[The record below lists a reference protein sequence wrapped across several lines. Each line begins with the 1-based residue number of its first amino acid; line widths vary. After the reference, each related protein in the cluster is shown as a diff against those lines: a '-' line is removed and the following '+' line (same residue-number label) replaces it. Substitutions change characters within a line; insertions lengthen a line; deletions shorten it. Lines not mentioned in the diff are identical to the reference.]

1 MLTSL
6 PPGAGNAGRLYDIM
20 RFPAASDRGGAPGA
34 GRPAA
39 PARAMQADDRFDDA
53 PNDPLERLLGLER
66 FGMRPG
72 LDTIRRLT
80 AALGDPQAAYPS
92 IIVAGTNGKG
102 SVAAMLDSALLAAGY
117 RAGRYTSPH
126 LTSITERF
134 TAGGAEIG
142 EAALREEA
150 DGVLGQADALVRG
163 GGLRHPPTFFEAA
176 TAIALSWFRR
186 EAIDVAVVEVG
197 LGGRLDATN
206 VLTPAAGVITSI
218 GLDHREH
225 LGDTLEAVA
234 AEKAGIVKPG
244 MVVVTTETAPPAV
257 AVIDDA
263 CRRRGARLVRAA
275 EDTSIAVGR
284 EGPRPRIE
292 VTTPRHRYPAF
303 PLGLAGPHQLSNAA
317 GAIRLLEELAGARLP
332 VRPDAIVHGLAEVAW
347 PGRLDLVRVPGRGA
361 VLLDAA
367 HNPPAAA
374 GPGPA
379 PSPRLPRPPPH
390 RVRGDARQG
399 RRRHHRAPRPLREPH
414 RLHRAGQPARDPGP
428 RPRGSRAGAVA
439 GARGDHGGRPPP
451 RARGRVARGRHGLR
465 HRLHL
470 SRGRASRR
478 SSATARELEVCAVER
493 CRLLAGSVDRPAEPR
508 ATMGGP
514 GLARARRGRGI
525 LEGCGLRRRPRHR
538 GPLPRPFLS

>member
-1 MLTSL
+1 
-6 PPGAGNAGRLYDIM
+6 
-20 RFPAASDRGGAPGA
+20 
-34 GRPAA
+34 
-39 PARAMQADDRFDDA
+39 MQADDRFDDA
-53 PNDPLERLLGLER
+53 PTDPLERLLGLER

-163 GGLRHPPTFFEAA
+163 GELRHPPTFFEAA

-317 GAIRLLEELAGARLP
+317 GAIRLLEELAGAGLP
-332 VRPDAIVHGLAEVAW
+332 VGPDAIVHGLAEVAW

-374 GPGPA
+374 ALARHLRDAFPD
-379 PSPRLPRPPPH
+379 RLPIVCAVMRDK
-390 RVRGDARQG
+390 DADGIIDRLAPCASRIVCTAPG
-399 RRRHHRAPRPLREPH
+399 NPRAT
-414 RLHRAGQPARDPGP
+414 PARDLAD
-428 RPRGSRAGAVA
+428 RV
-439 GARGDHGGRPPP
+439 
-451 RARGRVARGRHGLR
+451 RAR
-465 HRLHL
+465 
-470 SRGRASRR
+470 S
-478 SSATARELEVCAVER
+478 
-493 CRLLAGSVDRPAEPR
+493 
-508 ATMGGP
+508 P
-514 GLARARRGRGI
+514 GLAVTTEDDPRRA
-525 LEGCGLRRRPRHR
+525 LEVAWRAAGTVCATGSIFLVGELLADLRRRP
-538 GPLPRPFLS
+538 GSWKSAP

>member
-1 MLTSL
+1 
-6 PPGAGNAGRLYDIM
+6 
-20 RFPAASDRGGAPGA
+20 
-34 GRPAA
+34 
-39 PARAMQADDRFDDA
+39 
-53 PNDPLERLLGLER
+53 
-66 FGMRPG
+66 MRPG
-72 LDTIRRLT
+72 LDTIRRLM

-150 DGVLGQADALVRG
+150 DGVLRQADALLRG

-176 TAIALSWFRR
+176 TAVALSWFRR
-186 EAIDVAVVEVG
+186 AAIDVAVVEVG

-234 AEKAGIVKPG
+234 SEKAGIVKPG
-244 MVVVTTETAPPAV
+244 MVVVTTETAPSAV

-275 EDTSIAVGR
+275 EDTAIAVRG
-284 EGPRPRIE
+284 EGIE
-292 VTTPRHRYPAF
+292 VTTPRRRYPVF
-303 PLGLAGPHQLSNAA
+303 PLGLAGPHQRSNAA
-317 GAIRLLEELAGARLP
+317 GAIRLLEELAGAGLP
-332 VRPDAIVHGLAEVAW
+332 VGPDAVVRGLAEVAW

-374 GPGPA
+374 ALARHLRDAFPD
-379 PSPRLPRPPPH
+379 RLPI
-390 RVRGDARQG
+390 
-399 RRRHHRAPRPLREPH
+399 
-414 RLHRAGQPARDPGP
+414 
-428 RPRGSRAGAVA
+428 
-439 GARGDHGGRPPP
+439 
-451 RARGRVARGRHGLR
+451 
-465 HRLHL
+465 
-470 SRGRASRR
+470 
-478 SSATARELEVCAVER
+478 VCAVMR
-493 CRLLAGSVDRPAEPR
+493 DKDADGIIDRLAPCASRIVCTAPGNPR
-508 ATMGGP
+508 ATPARALADRVRARAP
-514 GLARARRGRGI
+514 GLPVITEDDPRRALDVAWSAADTVCATGSIFLVGE
-525 LEGCGLRRRPRHR
+525 LLADLRRRPATR
-538 GPLPRPFLS
+538 

>member
-1 MLTSL
+1 MVS
-6 PPGAGNAGRLYDIM
+6 D
-20 RFPAASDRGGAPGA
+20 RFPPSP
-34 GRPAA
+34 RP
-39 PARAMQADDRFDDA
+39 R
-53 PNDPLERLLGLER
+53 DPLDRLLGLER
-66 FGMRPG
+66 FGIRPG
-72 LDTIRRLT
+72 LDTIRRLM

-102 SVAAMLDSALLAAGY
+102 SVAAMLDSALRAAGY

-126 LTSITERF
+126 LTSLTERF
-134 TAGGAEIG
+134 TAGGAEIR

-150 DGVLGQADALVRG
+150 AAVLQQADGLLRT
-163 GGLRHPPTFFEAA
+163 GGLAHPPTFFEAA

-186 EAIDVAVVEVG
+186 AAVDVAVVEVG

-263 CRRRGARLVRAA
+263 CRRRGARLVRAG
-275 EDTSIAVGR
+275 EDTAIAVRG

-292 VTTPRHRYPAF
+292 VTTPGRRYPAF
-303 PLGLAGPHQLSNAA
+303 PLGLAGAHQRSNAA
-317 GAIRLLEELAGARLP
+317 GAIRLLETLAGAGLP
-332 VRPDAIVHGLAEVAW
+332 VAPEAVVRGLSEVAW

-374 GPGPA
+374 ALARHLREAFPG
-379 PSPRLPRPPPH
+379 RLPI
-390 RVRGDARQG
+390 
-399 RRRHHRAPRPLREPH
+399 
-414 RLHRAGQPARDPGP
+414 
-428 RPRGSRAGAVA
+428 
-439 GARGDHGGRPPP
+439 
-451 RARGRVARGRHGLR
+451 
-465 HRLHL
+465 
-470 SRGRASRR
+470 
-478 SSATARELEVCAVER
+478 VCAVMR
-493 CRLLAGSVDRPAEPR
+493 DKDADGIIDGLAPCASRIVCTAPRNPR
-508 ATMGGP
+508 ATPAGALADRVWARAP
-514 GLARARRGRGI
+514 GLPVTAADDPRRA
-525 LEGCGLRRRPRHR
+525 LETAWGTAETVCATGSIFLVGELLAELRRRREP
-538 GPLPRPFLS
+538 

>member
-1 MLTSL
+1 MVSDRL
-6 PPGAGNAGRLYDIM
+6 PPSR
-20 RFPAASDRGGAPGA
+20 
-34 GRPAA
+34 RP
-39 PARAMQADDRFDDA
+39 R
-53 PNDPLERLLGLER
+53 DPLDRLLGLER
-66 FGMRPG
+66 FGIRPG

-150 DGVLGQADALVRG
+150 DGVLRQADALVRR
-163 GGLRHPPTFFEAA
+163 GGLQHPPTFFEAA

-244 MVVVTTETAPPAV
+244 MVVVTTETAPAAV
-257 AVIDDA
+257 AVIDEA

-275 EDTSIAVGR
+275 EDTALAVR
-284 EGPRPRIE
+284 AEGPRPRIE
-292 VTTPRHRYPAF
+292 VTTPRRRYPVF
-303 PLGLAGPHQLSNAA
+303 PLGLAGPHQRSNAA
-317 GAIRLLEELAGARLP
+317 GAIRLLEELAAAGLP
-332 VRPDAIVHGLAEVAW
+332 VGPDAIVRGLAEVAW

-367 HNPPAAA
+367 HNPPASAA
-374 GPGPA
+374 LARHLRDAFPD
-379 PSPRLPRPPPH
+379 RLPI
-390 RVRGDARQG
+390 
-399 RRRHHRAPRPLREPH
+399 
-414 RLHRAGQPARDPGP
+414 
-428 RPRGSRAGAVA
+428 
-439 GARGDHGGRPPP
+439 
-451 RARGRVARGRHGLR
+451 
-465 HRLHL
+465 
-470 SRGRASRR
+470 
-478 SSATARELEVCAVER
+478 VCAVMR
-493 CRLLAGSVDRPAEPR
+493 DKDADGIIDRLAPCASRIVCTAPGNPR
-508 ATMGGP
+508 ATPARALADRVRARAP
-514 GLARARRGRGI
+514 GLPVTTEDDPRRALDAAWRAADTVCATGSIFLVGE
-525 LEGCGLRRRPRHR
+525 LLADLRRRP
-538 GPLPRPFLS
+538 GT